1 MKYKIFEQQALDFL
15 TLDPNFCASNG
26 VEKNLGDLPDPG
38 KNQRLKTQGKLK
50 MFNKLL
56 KEVEAQDKQEEQD
69 LKLWAL
75 YFEQMRLDLEL
86 EIDQIPKIMRLPH
99 AFGEIVDPIF
109 LFFINDPR
117 PASARIIN
125 IISRL
130 NKSMGYIQSYVKN
143 LRTPVKRW
151 VEIELD
157 AISGFDTF
165 ANSLREWAEK
175 ENFPKLNLLDDAITT
190 AKSAFQF
197 YKRFLADIDKT
208 ENFFLGEDQMKQVIA
223 ARGIELDPEEIH
235 QIAKKFLKE
244 NAEEVENLRSKL
256 VEKYSL
262 SRETDAAQ
270 LQEFLSEKFA
280 TPYNDF
286 EDIIVRYQKEQNNI
300 LKWLSERKLFP
311 IFENQTL
318 EIMRTPE
325 FMEPSIPAGAML
337 CPLSLREGMRKSV
350 IYLTLREEL
359 LAEHTELSIPNMMI
373 HEGIPGHH
381 LHLATATNHSS
392 AIRRFMPCNDLAEG
406 WTTMLEDYMLDQGYC
421 SELADEV
428 RFIAKRDIARIGAR
442 VAIDLY
448 FMSGDKKYLDVGVK
462 VDLSSDDPFVA
473 AGNLLEKVTGFVPA
487 RVQAELNWYSQ
498 ESGYPMSYLI
508 GNHLMKQLKREFLA
522 EHKSDDFTFHSYIL
536 SQGKAPLA
544 FLKLNN

>member
-86 EIDQIPKIMRLPH
+86 EIDQVPKIMRLPH
-99 AFGEIVDPIF
+99 AFGVIVDPIF

-262 SRETDAAQ
+262 SSETDAAQ

-300 LKWLSERKLFP
+300 LKWLSDRKLFP

-318 EIMRTPE
+318 EIMRTPK

-337 CPLSLREGMRKSV
+337 CPLSLREGVRKSV

-522 EHKSDDFTFHSYIL
+522 ERKGDDFSFHSYIL

>member
-86 EIDQIPKIMRLPH
+86 EIDQVPKIMRLPH
-99 AFGEIVDPIF
+99 AFGVIVDPIF

-262 SRETDAAQ
+262 SSETDAAQ

-300 LKWLSERKLFP
+300 LKWLSDRKLFP

-318 EIMRTPE
+318 EIMRTPK

-508 GNHLMKQLKREFLA
+508 GNHLMKQLKRDFLA
-522 EHKSDDFTFHSYIL
+522 EHKSDDFSFHSYIL

>member
-1 MKYKIFEQQALDFL
+1 
-15 TLDPNFCASNG
+15 
-26 VEKNLGDLPDPG
+26 
-38 KNQRLKTQGKLK
+38 
-50 MFNKLL
+50 
-56 KEVEAQDKQEEQD
+56 
-69 LKLWAL
+69 
-75 YFEQMRLDLEL
+75 
-86 EIDQIPKIMRLPH
+86 
-99 AFGEIVDPIF
+99 
-109 LFFINDPR
+109 
-117 PASARIIN
+117 
-125 IISRL
+125 
-130 NKSMGYIQSYVKN
+130 
-143 LRTPVKRW
+143 
-151 VEIELD
+151 
-157 AISGFDTF
+157 
-165 ANSLREWAEK
+165 
-175 ENFPKLNLLDDAITT
+175 
-190 AKSAFQF
+190 
-197 YKRFLADIDKT
+197 
-208 ENFFLGEDQMKQVIA
+208 MKQVIA
-223 ARGIELDPEEIH
+223 ARGIELDPSDIH
-235 QIAKKFLKE
+235 LIAKEFLKE
-244 NAEEVENLRSKL
+244 NADEVENLRFKL

-262 SRETDAAQ
+262 SSETDAAK

-286 EDIIVRYQKEQNNI
+286 EDIITRYQKEQENI
-300 LKWLSERKLFP
+300 LNWLSERKLFP

-318 EIMRTPE
+318 EIMRTPK

-448 FMSGDKKYLDVGVK
+448 FMSGDKKYLNVGVEA
-462 VDLSSDDPFVA
+462 DLSSDNPFVA

-508 GNHLMKQLKREFLA
+508 GNHLMMQLKRDFLA
-522 EHKSDDFTFHSYIL
+522 EGEGDDFSFHSYIL

-544 FLKLNN
+544 FLTLNN

>member
-318 EIMRTPE
+318 EIMRTPK

-508 GNHLMKQLKREFLA
+508 GNHLMKQLKRDFLA
-522 EHKSDDFTFHSYIL
+522 EHKSDDFSFHSYIL

>member
-86 EIDQIPKIMRLPH
+86 EIDQVPKIMRLPH
-99 AFGEIVDPIF
+99 AFGVIVDPIF

-300 LKWLSERKLFP
+300 LKWLSDRKLFP

-318 EIMRTPE
+318 EIMRTPK

-508 GNHLMKQLKREFLA
+508 GNHLMKQLKRDFLA
-522 EHKSDDFTFHSYIL
+522 EHKSDDFSFHSYIL

>member
-50 MFNKLL
+50 MLNKLL
-56 KEVEAQDKQEEQD
+56 KEVEAQNEQQEQD

-75 YFEQMRLDLEL
+75 YFEQMRLELEL
-86 EIDQIPKIMRLPH
+86 EIDQVPKIMRLPQ

-130 NKSMGYIQSYVKN
+130 NKSMSYIQSYVKN
-143 LRTPVKRW
+143 LRSPVKRW

-165 ANSLREWAEK
+165 AMSLRSWAETEK
-175 ENFPKLNLLDDAITT
+175 FPKLNLLDDAITT

-197 YKRFLADIDKT
+197 YKRFLEDIDKVD
-208 ENFFLGEDQMKQVIA
+208 NFFLGEDQMKQVIA
-223 ARGIELDPEEIH
+223 ARGIELNPDEIH
-235 QIAKKFLKE
+235 LIAKNFLKN
-244 NAEEVENLRSKL
+244 NADEVEVLREKL
-256 VEKYSL
+256 VDKYGL
-262 SRETDAAQ
+262 DKETEASK
-270 LQEFLSEKFA
+270 LQEFLSKKFA
-280 TPYNDF
+280 TTYNDF
-286 EDIIVRYQKEQNNI
+286 EDIIVRYQEEQRRI
-300 LKWLSERKLFP
+300 LNWLNERNLFP
-311 IFENQTL
+311 IFENQAL
-318 EIMRTPE
+318 EIMRTPK

-337 CPLSLREGMRKSV
+337 CPLSLREGVRKSV

-381 LHLATATNHSS
+381 LHLASATNHAS

-442 VAIDLY
+442 VAIDLF
-448 FMSGDKKYLDVGVK
+448 FMSGDKKYLDVGVEA
-462 VDLSSDDPFVA
+462 DLSSDNPFVS

-508 GNHLMKQLKREFLA
+508 GNHLMKQLKNNFFAVRGG
-522 EHKSDDFTFHSYIL
+522 DDYSFHSFIL
-536 SQGKAPLA
+536 SQGKAPISHIMV
-544 FLKLNN
+544 ND